1 MPIENEITKEEY
13 AKALKKAAREKWE
26 RVFAYQL
33 DALEWDYD
41 RGWKFHSERNWRFD
55 FRLHCPSEQEKFID
69 YDYPRYIL
77 VDLQGGIWSGGAHVR
92 GLGYK
97 NDIEKMNAATAMG
110 WSVFWFTSEMVEDG
124 SAIKF
129 LEEEVWQIK

>member
-1 MPIENEITKEEY
+1 MPVENEMTKAEY
-13 AKALKKAAREKWE
+13 EKALKKAEREK
-26 RVFAYQL
+26 
-33 DALEWDYD
+33 
-41 RGWKFHSERNWRFD
+41 SERTFAFQLEAMKWFYEHQVEFHPVRKWAFD
-55 FRLHCPSEQEKFID
+55 FKVYR
-69 YDYPRYIL
+69 PRENEIYFDDQNYIL

-110 WSVFWFTSEMVEDG
+110 YRVFWFTSGMVEDG

-129 LEEEVWQIK
+129 LEEVVWQIK